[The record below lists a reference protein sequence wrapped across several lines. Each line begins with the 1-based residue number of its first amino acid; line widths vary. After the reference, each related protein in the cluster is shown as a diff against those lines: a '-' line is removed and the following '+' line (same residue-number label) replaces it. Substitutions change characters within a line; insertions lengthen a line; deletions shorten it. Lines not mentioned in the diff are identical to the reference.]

1 MFRVLRLNQLQPAV
15 AEGPD
20 AVAPPAPGE
29 MLWIDLQA
37 FTESD
42 LNLLAQRFG
51 FHPLAIE
58 DCLQPSLRAKLDE
71 YDDYLFIV
79 AHSFAYN
86 GSGNPQ
92 VTFGEVDAFVGK
104 NYLVTVHREPV
115 AAVAAVWKRFA
126 AASASPQHGVDF
138 IYYLIIDAL
147 VDEIFPV
154 IDQLSDQIEDAE
166 ARILRD
172 PRGHDLGKLLAI
184 KRTLI
189 AVRRVL
195 SPEREVL
202 AILLRRVDA
211 LIEEKTAF
219 YFRDVYD
226 HLVRAYEEID
236 VERDLLGNAMDAYH
250 SVVANRA
257 NEIVKRLT
265 IVASIFLP
273 LGFLSG
279 FFGQNFQ
286 QLPYS
291 SHLLF
296 AGAMASYVVLPV
308 AMLIYFRRWRWL

>member
-1 MFRVLRLNQLQPAV
+1 MFRVLRLDHQPPA
-15 AEGPD
+15 ASEGPD

-37 FTESD
+37 FTEAE
-42 LNLLAQRFG
+42 LNVLAERFK

-71 YDDYLFIV
+71 YDDYMFIV

-86 GSGNPQ
+86 NPGQPQ
-92 VTFGEVDAFVGK
+92 VSFGEVDAFVGK
-104 NYLVTVHREPV
+104 NYLVTVHQQPV
-115 AAVAAVWKRFA
+115 AALEVVWKRFVA
-126 AASASPQHGVDF
+126 AAGPPQHGVDF

-172 PRGHDLGKLLAI
+172 PRGHDLGKLLTI

-195 SPEREVL
+195 SPERDVL

-211 LIEEKTAF
+211 LIDEKTAF

-286 QLPYS
+286 QLPFS
-291 SHLLF
+291 SDRLF
-296 AGAMASYVVLPV
+296 AGAMAAYVVLPV
-308 AMLIYFRRWRWL
+308 AMFFYFRRWKWI

>member
-1 MFRVLRLNQLQPAV
+1 MFRVLRLNNHQPAV
-15 AEGPD
+15 SEGPE

-42 LNLLAQRFG
+42 LNVLAQRFG

-58 DCLQPSLRAKLDE
+58 DCMQPSLRAKLDE
-71 YDDYLFIV
+71 YDNYLFIV

-86 GSGNPQ
+86 DGGQPRVS
-92 VTFGEVDAFVGK
+92 FGEVDAFLGD
-104 NYLVTVHREPV
+104 NYLVTVHQQPV
-115 AAVAAVWKRFA
+115 AALETVWKRFSTA
-126 AASASPQHGVDF
+126 AGHPQHGVDF

-172 PRGHDLGKLLAI
+172 PRGHDLGKLLGI

-195 SPEREVL
+195 SPERDVV

-211 LIEEKTAF
+211 LIDEKTAL

-226 HLVRAYEEID
+226 HLVRAYEQID

-257 NEIVKRLT
+257 NEIIKRLT

-273 LGFLSG
+273 LGFISG
-279 FFGQNFQ
+279 FFGQNFT
-286 QLPYS
+286 QLPFGS
-291 SHLLF
+291 RILF
-296 AGAMASYVVLPV
+296 AGALAAYVGLPV
-308 AMLIYFRRWRWL
+308 GMLIYFRRWKWL